1 MEHASLD
8 DLTSRVHNLLGL
20 LYLSQSRHEESLEAF
35 HASLSALEGA
45 PDDDGTRIARAV
57 IHNNIGLIYREQN
70 FHERAL
76 EHYLNTVI
84 ANRIQHYLQ
93 SANPV
98 IDGIEGFLCSAVS
111 ANLENFPFQS
121 CMLVNTAA
129 ELGQQK
135 PGIGAVIRSGFK
147 RIDIALRDA
156 VERAQRAREI
166 APQFEASLLAGQLA
180 LMLPGLILAKRN
192 GAHTDQL
199 LATIRAMIRSWRIPE
214 VPNNNQESDHD

>member
-1 MEHASLD
+1 MPRTKTYNAEQVLQACMLVLWEHGYESSSMRQL
-8 DLTSRVHNLLGL
+8 
-20 LYLSQSRHEESLEAF
+20 EEATG
-35 HASLSALEGA
+35 LSAGSLYHAFGSK
-45 PDDDGTRIARAV
+45 DV
-57 IHNNIGLIYREQN
+57 VY
-70 FHERAL
+70 ERAL

-93 SANPV
+93 SASPV
-98 IDGIEGFLCSAVS
+98 IDGIEGFLCSSVS

-192 GAHTDQL
+192 GTHTDQL